1 MTPTPSRPGEPAPIW
16 LTTLSDMNMLLMVF
30 FILLFSYLTQDK
42 QKYVRLAESL
52 EAISGPAHAGESR
65 ATGPADDGDADAAI
79 FRAFEAARNAETE
92 VARPRGHAT
101 RMQRL
106 DEGTLLTLGG
116 LQDAFPEGRW
126 ELTASQRE
134 ALVSI
139 KSWLAGRR
147 NVIEIRGHTA
157 ANVQDAVVFEADGR
171 VRAVGAEDL
180 ARPDRMA
187 VANHSLLSWLRA
199 NEVRRFFAEEHPEI
213 GDRVRFPDTQLRVRA
228 EGYARALADSADPEA
243 RARNRRIEVL
253 ATSELA
259 ER

>member
-1 MTPTPSRPGEPAPIW
+1 MTPLSKPGDPAPIW
-16 LTTLSDMNMLLMVF
+16 LTTMSDMNMLLMVF

-52 EAISGPAHAGESR
+52 EAVAGPALAGDAR

-79 FRAFEAARNAETE
+79 FRAFESARNAETE

-101 RMQRL
+101 QMQRL

-126 ELTASQRE
+126 ELTPSQRE
-134 ALVSI
+134 ALAVI
-139 KSWLAGRR
+139 KGWLSGRR

-157 ANVQDAVVFEADGR
+157 ANVQDAVVFEPEGR
-171 VRAVGAEDL
+171 VRPVEAQDV
-180 ARPDRMA
+180 ARPDRMS

-199 NEVRRFFAEEHPEI
+199 NEVRRFFVDEHPEI
-213 GDRVRFPDTQLRVRA
+213 GDRVRFPETQLRVRA
-228 EGYARALADSADPEA
+228 EGYARTVADSADPAA